1 LPANAGCVRL
11 LRESEEVMAIEA
23 TYHGEVRVV
32 RSSYTSKT
40 GPTITLALHDIDELN
55 RVQGMDG
62 KRYMLALVEIGDDEQ
77 PVPSAAILEKPKGG
91 ALAKLAGM
99 WCSDPEFWRWASAQ
113 VMAPVRNSQDAAEF
127 MRVFCGVESR
137 AEFDSSEEAASIFQ
151 RRVRGPYMKHLA
163 SIGVTA

>member
-1 LPANAGCVRL
+1 
-11 LRESEEVMAIEA
+11 MTIEA

-55 RVQGMDG
+55 KVQGMDG

-91 ALAKLAGM
+91 SLAKLAGM
-99 WCSDPEFWRWASAQ
+99 WCETEEFRSWMIKHNGWAVFTA
-113 VMAPVRNSQDAAEF
+113 DEAADCIRE
-127 MRVFCGVESR
+127 VCGIESR
-137 AEFDSSEEAASIFQ
+137 AELDSNLEAKERFN
-151 RRVRGPYMKHLA
+151 RYFRGPYTKYLA
-163 SIGVTA
+163 STGVHV